1 MPLEPT
7 IADIT
12 SRLRQ
17 SQFAGRHVK
26 SLGIARL
33 AP

>member
-7 IADIT
+7 TAEIT
-12 SRLRQ
+12 GRLPQ
-17 SQFAGRHVK
+17 GKSAVRHVK
-26 SLGIARL
+26 GLSIARL

>member
-7 IADIT
+7 LADIT
-12 SRLRQ
+12 GRLRQ
-17 SQFAGRHVK
+17 GKSAVRHVK